1 MPELVKHL
9 RQLGARCSMDVAG
22 DKPVLSA
29 YSVLAQTRSI
39 IVDLLMVC
47 GMSRESA
54 LAQLVP
60 TSAHPAYPPEV
71 WEGD

>member
-1 MPELVKHL
+1 ME
-9 RQLGARCSMDVAG
+9 VAG
-22 DKPVLSA
+22 KEAVLSA
-29 YSVLAQTRSI
+29 YAVLAQTRSI

-54 LAQLVP
+54 VAQLVP
-60 TSAHPAYPPEV
+60 TSKHPAYPPEV